1 LKLRTVPKVLKAF
14 STVFFSIL
22 LISCSG
28 EKTPEQTGK
37 KSVVA
42 QTSDVAADTNP
53 HQFLAPQDKGHP
65 VRYRVKDG
73 KITYQYKGIQ
83 TGVEEVYFT
92 DFGMTEIKFTST
104 ERENP
109 FSDGVEKID
118 MITLMRDTFIYVVD
132 RATMNARRI
141 DNHVLFE
148 IAERSPTLDLDE
160 AARITYQMNMG
171 EMRGIDTVS
180 GLPCEKWFMPHQKQQ
195 EWRWN
200 GMMIKTLVDLNRN
213 YVSLVATEIDTLSP
227 LPEGIFELPKNVNV
241 MEGAS
246 LKEWIEDL
254 SKPIAKRQYFNK
266 PSDKK

>member
-1 LKLRTVPKVLKAF
+1 MQKALKAF
-14 STVFFSIL
+14 SATIFLLV

-37 KSVVA
+37 NVVA
-42 QTSDVAADTNP
+42 QTQAIAADTNTY
-53 HQFLAPQDKGHP
+53 QFPKPQDKGYP

-92 DFGMTEIKFTST
+92 DYGMTEIKFTNT

-109 FSDGVEKID
+109 FKEGTEKIN

-141 DNHVLFE
+141 DNKVLFE
-148 IAERSPTLDLDE
+148 IAARSPTLDLDE
-160 AARITYQMNMG
+160 AARITYEMNIG
-171 EMRGIDTVS
+171 EMLGIDTVI
-180 GLPCEKWFMPHQKQQ
+180 GLPCEKWNMPHQKQQ

-213 YVSLVATEIDTLSP
+213 YLSLVATEIDTLSP
-227 LPEGIFELPKNVNV
+227 LPDGIFELPKNVNV